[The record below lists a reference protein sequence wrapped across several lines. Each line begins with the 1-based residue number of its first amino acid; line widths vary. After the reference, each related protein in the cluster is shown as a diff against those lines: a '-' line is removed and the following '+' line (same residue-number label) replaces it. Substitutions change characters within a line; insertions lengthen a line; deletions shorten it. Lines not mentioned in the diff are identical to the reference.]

1 MASGHADAITK
12 LQFWSRKLK
21 EDFTRENQNPSD
33 HRRNVLR
40 RGTMAG
46 QLSKMNENALKV
58 MQAETAMQQQSNE
71 QLQVQTQLKEE
82 IASL

>member
-1 MASGHADAITK
+1 M
-12 LQFWSRKLK
+12 Q
-21 EDFTRENQNPSD
+21 ENQNPSN

-40 RGTMAG
+40 HGTMAD

-58 MQAETAMQQQSNE
+58 MQAKTAMQQQLNK